1 MTTAPR
7 VSIGMPAFNLESTVG
22 RAIESLIAQTLRD
35 FELIVSDNVSTD
47 GTEAICR
54 RYAAADPRIR
64 YTRQAAPITP
74 FENFRFVLDA
84 ARAPYFMWLPA
95 DDYALPR
102 LLERAVAVLEARRDV
117 VCCVPGVEFLDA
129 GGQRW
134 RSSGTFALTGGL
146 RDNVERFL
154 EDPRD
159 NSRFYG
165 LYRREIVR
173 AVLPDAPYFAFD
185 WVLSLASLAHGKHW
199 ELDDVLLVREASDP
213 ARYMQLVDVLMRG
226 RLARLLPLSTF
237 TRTVLFGGLGVPLTP
252 RALLRLLRLNVMFH
266 IMYCRY
272 RYPRYGRLAE
282 RIGLRLRHLGTTASS
297 RQH

>member
-7 VSIGMPAFNLESTVG
+7 VSIGMPAFNLEGTVA
-22 RAIESLIAQTLRD
+22 RAIESVLDQTFGD
-35 FELIVSDNVSTD
+35 FELLVSDNASTD

-54 RYAAADPRIR
+54 RYAAADARIR
-64 YTRQAAPITP
+64 YTRQVTPITP
-74 FENFRFVLDA
+74 FENFRFVLDT

-95 DDYALPR
+95 DDYARPR
-102 LLERAVAVLEARRDV
+102 LLEQAVAVLDARPGV

-129 GGQRW
+129 DGRRW
-134 RSSGTFALTGGL
+134 RSSGTFALAGGL
-146 RDNVERFL
+146 RDNVEKFL

-165 LYRREIVR
+165 LYRREVVR
-173 AVLPDAPYFAFD
+173 AVLPARPYYAFD
-185 WVLSLASLAHGKHW
+185 WVLSIASLLHGTHW

-213 ARYMQLVDVLMRG
+213 ARYMSLVDVLVTG
-226 RLARLLPLSTF
+226 RLARLLPLLTF
-237 TRTVLFGGLGVPLTP
+237 TRTVLFGGLGVPLTA

-282 RIGLRLRHLGTTASS
+282 RVGLRLRHVGTAASS
-297 RQH
+297 RRH